1 MTRTSVRPE
10 QAVHRELARSLAYR
24 VLSQCFAY
32 PTEEAV
38 AELRNVDLPQV
49 LEEAAYLPGQL
60 LPLLGTLEDQL
71 RANDA
76 VSLQTEHRRV
86 FSHIMS
92 VDCPPCE
99 TVYTTS
105 QIVQEV
111 QELADI
117 RGFFSAFGVELEEKE
132 RPDHIS
138 VELEFMHLLT
148 YKEAHAWIHHVP
160 SNARLCRGA
169 QRKFMHDHL
178 GRWAGVFAERLRAK
192 ANGGFFGAVASL
204 TESFIAADIALL
216 KVRPDVPLND
226 PHLERPALEEFSCPV
241 SEACSPEE
249 QAHDDEHAD

>member
-1 MTRTSVRPE
+1 MTQTSVRAE
-10 QAVHRELARSLAYR
+10 QVVHRELARSLAYR
-24 VLSQCFAY
+24 VLSQCFTY

-60 LPLLGTLEDQL
+60 LSLLRTLEDQL
-71 RANDA
+71 GAIDA

-92 VDCPPCE
+92 ADCPPCE
-99 TVYTTS
+99 TAYTTS
-105 QIVQEV
+105 QVVQEV

-117 RGFFSAFGVELEEKE
+117 SGFFSAFGVELEEKE

-148 YKEAHAWIHHVP
+148 YKEAHALIHHGP
-160 SNARLCRGA
+160 GKARLCRVA

-192 ANGGFFGAVASL
+192 AGDGFFGAVASL
-204 TESFIAADIALL
+204 TDSFITADVALL
-216 KVRPDVPLND
+216 KARPEIALND
-226 PHLERPALEEFSCPV
+226 PRTEKLGPEEFNCSV
-241 SEACSPEE
+241 GEAYPLVEI
-249 QAHDDEHAD
+249 ARDDEHAN